1 MFAVLLTATLGGIY
15 PDDLFTSGRSVQL
28 NSDTFDDHVKSE
40 VAAGRTLFVRFIAS
54 EGLG

>member
-54 EGLG
+54 EG